1 MLKSRELYLFFVL
14 GTQTHV
20 FIGESQIKLLQSWP
34 IFVELSIV
42 QQHSYIVIDLH
53 KRIPKLYL

>member
-1 MLKSRELYLFFVL
+1 MYLFFVL

-42 QQHSYIVIDLH
+42 QQHPISLLIYINE
-53 KRIPKLYL
+53 YLNHIYD